1 MKTNRKAKVKNTK
14 VKNKKS
20 KNKTKKK
27 YHKKSLYE
35 VYKQMI
41 LNYKKD

>member
-1 MKTNRKAKVKNTK
+1 MKTKRKNKVKN
-14 VKNKKS
+14 KS
-20 KNKTKKK
+20 KNKTKKR

-35 VYKQMI
+35 IYKQLI

>member
-1 MKTNRKAKVKNTK
+1 MKTKRKAKVKN
-14 VKNKKS
+14 NKS
-20 KNKTKKK
+20 KNKTKKR

-35 VYKQMI
+35 IYKQMI

>member
-1 MKTNRKAKVKNTK
+1 MKTKRKIN
-14 VKNKKS
+14 KS
-20 KNKTKKK
+20 KNKTKKR

-35 VYKQMI
+35 IYKQMI

>member
-1 MKTNRKAKVKNTK
+1 MKTKRKTNKYKN
-14 VKNKKS
+14 S

-27 YHKKSLYE
+27 YRKKSLYE
-35 VYKQMI
+35 IYKQLI

>member
-1 MKTNRKAKVKNTK
+1 MKTKRKVK
-14 VKNKKS
+14 VKNKY

-35 VYKQMI
+35 IYKQLI

>member
-1 MKTNRKAKVKNTK
+1 MKTKRKSTKPNKSKN
-14 VKNKKS
+14 S

-27 YHKKSLYE
+27 YHKKSLYDI
-35 VYKQMI
+35 YKQMI

>member
-1 MKTNRKAKVKNTK
+1 MKTKRKHNKS
-14 VKNKKS
+14 KKS

-27 YHKKSLYE
+27 YHKKSVYE
-35 VYKQMI
+35 IYKQMI

>member
-27 YHKKSLYE
+27 YHKNSLYE

>member
-1 MKTNRKAKVKNTK
+1 MKTKRKNNKS
-14 VKNKKS
+14 KKS

-27 YHKKSLYE
+27 HHKKSLYE
-35 VYKQMI
+35 IYKQMI

>member
-1 MKTNRKAKVKNTK
+1 MKTKRKNNKS
-14 VKNKKS
+14 KKS
-20 KNKTKKK
+20 KNKTKKR

-35 VYKQMI
+35 IYKQMI

>member
-1 MKTNRKAKVKNTK
+1 MKTKRKNNKSKK
-14 VKNKKS
+14 SKKS
-20 KNKTKKK
+20 KNKTRKR

-35 VYKQMI
+35 IYKQMI

>member
-1 MKTNRKAKVKNTK
+1 MKTKRKAKVKNNK
-14 VKNKKS
+14 SKKS
-20 KNKTKKK
+20 KNKTKKR

-35 VYKQMI
+35 IYKQMI

>member
-1 MKTNRKAKVKNTK
+1 MKTNRKAKVKNNK
-14 VKNKKS
+14 SKKS
-20 KNKTKKK
+20 KNKTKKR

-35 VYKQMI
+35 IYKQMI